1 MDIASLAIIPVLI
14 IGACVGS
21 FLNVVIYRLPIG
33 LSISQPRWSF
43 CPTCEKQIA
52 PRYNIPILGWLMLG
66 GRCRDCRSPISMM
79 YPVIEAATAILFVLI
94 WDAVLVAKVFPGCLG
109 TLAADWP
116 MVVAGLFL
124 FAGLLAGSAMDIE
137 TYTIH
142 IQIPIYTVVIA
153 VVAHAI
159 RGLPLDGLTHAGASN
174 TSTHAVMLPPALC
187 AIGLAMGVGWLV
199 SLPFQKS
206 QPAVESD
213 QPLGAASP
221 PTSEGAAE
229 SPGSAEASPIAPAPP
244 WRFQPVPVLLLAAL
258 ALGLAAWQSLAATM
272 GLPIAITPGG
282 QRAIVGTAVFLLI
295 LILASLENRESDTQI
310 IEDLERE
317 RPLARAMASREFVN
331 LLPALIAGIAV
342 LVWLRFTG
350 RVGMEWDT
358 ILAPSGAS
366 TASASNLLVHLAGGL
381 HALAAAILAAAVGW
395 SVRILGTWAFGKEA
409 FGSGDI
415 FIMASIGAVGGLWLV
430 IIGFLF
436 SAILALVGV
445 LATSFKKTSRA
456 IPFGPWLALGAF
468 VSLWLLGPV
477 TTFFG
482 PLGWFLWAVISGQ
495 PSHGF
500 GA

>member
-43 CPTCEKQIA
+43 CPTCEKRIA
-52 PRYNIPILGWLMLG
+52 PHYNIPILGWLMLG

-94 WDAVLVAKVFPGCLG
+94 WDAVLVAKVFPGCHG
-109 TLAADWP
+109 TLASDWP
-116 MVVAGLFL
+116 MVVAALFL

-159 RGLPLDGLTHAGASN
+159 RGLPIGGVAIGGAAHQ
-174 TSTHAVMLPPALC
+174 STNAVMLPPALC

-213 QPLGAASP
+213 QPPDTSST
-221 PTSEGAAE
+221 PTVEGAA
-229 SPGSAEASPIAPAPP
+229 GSIDASPVAPAPA

-258 ALGLAAWQSLAATM
+258 AIGLAAWQSLAATM

-282 QRAIVGTAVFLLI
+282 QRATLGTAVFLLI

-317 RPLARAMASREFVN
+317 RPLARAMASREFVS

-342 LVWLRFTG
+342 LAWLRYSG
-350 RVGMEWDT
+350 RVGMEWDS
-358 ILAPSGAS
+358 ILAPTS
-366 TASASNLLVHLAGGL
+366 TASSNYSGLLVHLAGGL
-381 HALAAAILAAAVGW
+381 HSLAAAILAAAVGW

-415 FIMASIGAVGGLWLV
+415 FIMASIGAVGGMWLV

-468 VSLWLLGPV
+468 VSLWLLTPV

>member
-1 MDIASLAIIPVLI
+1 MASLAIIPVLI

-33 LSISQPRWSF
+33 LSISRPRWSF

-52 PRYNIPILGWLMLG
+52 PHYNIPILGWLMLG
-66 GRCRDCRSPISMM
+66 GRCRDCHSPISMM

-94 WDAVLVAKVFPGCLG
+94 WDAVLVAKVFPGCHG
-109 TLAADWP
+109 TLAGDWP
-116 MVVAGLFL
+116 MVIAALFL

-142 IQIPIYTVVIA
+142 IQIPILTVAIA
-153 VVAHAI
+153 VVAHGI
-159 RGLPLDGLTHAGASN
+159 RGLPMEAVATGGASQ
-174 TSTHAVMLPPALC
+174 SSMSSVMLPPALC

-199 SLPFQKS
+199 SLPFQKGE
-206 QPAVESD
+206 PTPTTD
-213 QPLGAASP
+213 QPVDEGTTP
-221 PTSEGAAE
+221 NPEGASE
-229 SPGSAEASPIAPAPP
+229 SPGTIEASPKNTVAE
-244 WRFQPVPVLLLAAL
+244 WRFQPVPVLLLTGL

-282 QRAIVGTAVFLLI
+282 QRAILGTAVFLLI

-317 RPLARAMASREFVN
+317 RPLARAMASREFVS
-331 LLPALIAGIAV
+331 LLPALVAGIGV
-342 LVWLRFTG
+342 LVWLRYTG
-350 RVGMEWDT
+350 RVGVEWDSIVT
-358 ILAPSGAS
+358 PSGTPGS
-366 TASASNLLVHLAGGL
+366 TGSGILVHVAGGL
-381 HALAAAILAAAVGW
+381 HALSAAILAAAVGW
-395 SVRILGTWAFGKEA
+395 TVRILGTWAFGKEA

-477 TTFFG
+477 TMFFG

-500 GA
+500 GG